1 MSFLRHREIYRSD
14 MVSKTIITWG
24 PGAASR
30 WSAPVP
36 SLRTRRK
43 GRAPL
48 IVRDEFP
55 VGYSLASC
63 SPAELASASPTDLS
77 MRWGMSAS
85 NCLSANG
92 NLSLVSVSQ
101 ARGALQGHHGDGHHG
116 DGASRASRGIT
127 GASRGRASRENRG
140 TDAGES
146 RDGRDVNCYSDVEMS
161 RPSRVG
167 VSRNLR
173 FSAISLALRRSE
185 VGFERPGLRLQS
197 TPQEADSIDP
207 IPGAS
212 FLCQTGQRPNQPA
225 DVRRGDCLI
234 VHEDHAGMVA
244 SFFRPCLEQWRNRP
258 PVIGNQRQS
267 PGCGFS
273 QAGGVILP
281 EEVPLLPLR
290 HGVSDDR
297 PIPAAEASCYVRRD
311 LLI

>member
-77 MRWGMSAS
+77 MRWGMSAG

-101 ARGALQGHHGDGHHG
+101 ARVALQYFVLGD
-116 DGASRASRGIT
+116 SRDTSLDSRYWGFVSRGDILGSPFLIYGSYDLKDELPGKT
-127 GASRGRASRENRG
+127 LHTVFNMRWNRLL
-140 TDAGES
+140 
-146 RDGRDVNCYSDVEMS
+146 
-161 RPSRVG
+161 RV
-167 VSRNLR
+167 L
-173 FSAISLALRRSE
+173 
-185 VGFERPGLRLQS
+185 
-197 TPQEADSIDP
+197 
-207 IPGAS
+207 
-212 FLCQTGQRPNQPA
+212 
-225 DVRRGDCLI
+225 
-234 VHEDHAGMVA
+234 
-244 SFFRPCLEQWRNRP
+244 
-258 PVIGNQRQS
+258 
-267 PGCGFS
+267 
-273 QAGGVILP
+273 
-281 EEVPLLPLR
+281 
-290 HGVSDDR
+290 
-297 PIPAAEASCYVRRD
+297 
-311 LLI
+311 